1 MEAPQT
7 LNVKSKLNMKFTSVE
22 FFKTPEISAEN
33 EFMRVRCES
42 QLNVK
47 SKSVEFFKRPE
58 TAAEN

>member
-1 MEAPQT
+1 
-7 LNVKSKLNMKFTSVE
+7 MKFTSVE

-33 EFMRVRCES
+33 EFMRGKCES

-58 TAAEN
+58 AAAFKKIILIDKSTDRGLN

>member
-1 MEAPQT
+1 
-7 LNVKSKLNMKFTSVE
+7 MKFTSVE

-33 EFMRVRCES
+33 EFMRGRCES
-42 QLNVK
+42 KLNVK